1 MGEIN
6 LNGTWVK
13 TMHWRR
19 ALRLVCGGVAVLIAA
34 ASAGEAAA
42 GSARVY
48 CPSTA
53 LRCEVRA
60 PRVYVAAYYRLPYRY
75 RRPLRVGGVV
85 LVCAARCPEAALPA
99 VEQPP
104 LAPEPVLIRNPYA
117 DSEAG
122 EIPGIQPLRIRNP
135 YVDEADDPPAEPSPS
150 DEPSPI
156 DEPRSDEPVP
166 TEEPPAEEL
175 PVEEPFAEES
185 AADEPPADEP
195 PAEEPPAEEPP
206 AEEPPAEESA
216 ADEPLAE
223 EPPPT
228 DEALGDESPPAEE
241 PPADDAPPAE
251 PSPEGPSPPDV
262 PAVPESDPVEDAP

>member
-185 AADEPPADEP
+185 AADEP
-195 PAEEPPAEEPP
+195 
-206 AEEPPAEESA
+206 
-216 ADEPLAE
+216 LAE